1 MPNSF
6 LISSLLIWSGLV
18 HPLTVLKYFI
28 SAAWILFQS
37 LFLGVHVSLPY
48 KYWNCHNFVKF

>member
-6 LISSLLIWSGLV
+6 LISAFLIWSNLV

-28 SAAWILFQS
+28 SAAWIVLHFNKIQHHKCIWI
-37 LFLGVHVSLPY
+37 L
-48 KYWNCHNFVKF
+48 KI